1 MYVSV
6 WMCVYMS
13 LCVCNIFVY
22 KSIIKTTCDKIS
34 STDSSSKQLYMTCGY
49 ITINKT
55 NKTNKTNIHSGG
67 RWAWSVLLEIQSKND
82 YWNPRNS
89 RSGHQRMSFTTWIT
103 IFNWSPYLQ
112 IQNVKLNLS
121 NFNVTS
127 PFNKL
132 YMHWLVFFSG
142 VN

>member
-13 LCVCNIFVY
+13 MCVCNIFVY

-55 NKTNKTNIHSGG
+55 NKTNKTIFTVVGG
-67 RWAWSVLLEIQSKND
+67 EPDQFCWRSKAKMTIEI
-82 YWNPRNS
+82 PE
-89 RSGHQRMSFTTWIT
+89 T
-103 IFNWSPYLQ
+103 
-112 IQNVKLNLS
+112 VA
-121 NFNVTS
+121 
-127 PFNKL
+127 
-132 YMHWLVFFSG
+132 LVING
-142 VN
+142 